1 MNPTTKPVIGISS
14 GDLNGIGIELI
25 IKTFSDSRILEL
37 CTPII
42 FASNKAINF
51 YRKSIPEINFNYQSI
66 KEANRLNPKQ
76 ANVFNC
82 WEEEVVISPGQMNE
96 TGGKY
101 AVLSLRTAA
110 QALKEKIIDGLV
122 TAPIHKKNIQSA
134 DFNYTGHT
142 PFLKNLFGAN
152 DVVMMMC
159 AGNFRVALVTEHVP
173 VSEIAKHI
181 IKNYFPGPVTV
192 ILKKHEIVPFEAT
205 AGLNTIAV
213 RMPASKI
220 ALDFIKEC
228 GVPIAAPSANR
239 SGSPSPTSYKH
250 VLEDFNGK
258 VKCIL
263 MGPDSKY
270 GIEST
275 VIDCTSSFPA
285 LMRPG
290 VIGAEELDISNTPL
304 ILHTSSKFPKSPG
317 QKYKH
322 YAPKAK
328 VVIVNKMKNPVPNSA
343 YIGFSKIDAS
353 IHNKLEEIK
362 ICDYP
367 FDYAKNLFSFFREC
381 DSKKIKTIYCQRVVE
396 KGIGMAIMNRLKKA
410 SS

>member
-1 MNPTTKPVIGISS
+1 M
-14 GDLNGIGIELI
+14 
-25 IKTFSDSRILEL
+25 IKTEVIKDLKKAAKYILDSEVVAFPTETVYGLG
-37 CTPII
+37 
-42 FASNKAINF
+42 
-51 YRKSIPEINFNYQSI
+51 
-66 KEANRLNPKQ
+66 
-76 ANVFNC
+76 ANVFD
-82 WEEEVVISPGQMNE
+82 E
-96 TGGKY
+96 K
-101 AVLSLRTAA
+101 AV
-110 QALKEKIIDGLV
+110 KKIY
-122 TAPIHKKNIQSA
+122 K
-134 DFNYTGHT
+134 
-142 PFLKNLFGAN
+142 LKNRPKDNPLIVHISNKKQIEFLAS
-152 DVVMMMC
+152 
-159 AGNFRVALVTEHVP
+159 H

-362 ICDYP
+362 ICDDP